1 MKNEDHSPPQKKY
14 LKPPKQLCYIHLKS
28 VGLIP
33 FIRFPLPFISFIM
46 FSPHQDLTKNPSKI
60 HDFVGGFGFQ
70 LDAQTNS
77 TSATRTNGRWSHG
90 RCFLAETDV
99 GQLWEGCFW
108 NLKRRVC
115 LTYSENTVDNDGHFC
130 IHMYILYDSIM
141 LKSIIILF
149 AQSSR
154 SPSRPPRQNNHIVD
168 HDLASSNG
176 PQAWEQVDIK
186 LIIALVKGFF
196 LFTFFSPVNS
206 QNPPGE
212 KTRTSSVA
220 GR

>member
-1 MKNEDHSPPQKKY
+1 MILLVGSVFSWT
-14 LKPPKQLCYIHLKS
+14 LKPTPPPRHAL
-28 VGLIP
+28 
-33 FIRFPLPFISFIM
+33 M
-46 FSPHQDLTKNPSKI
+46 
-60 HDFVGGFGFQ
+60 
-70 LDAQTNS
+70 
-77 TSATRTNGRWSHG
+77 
-90 RCFLAETDV
+90 DV
-99 GQLWEGCFW
+99 GAMDVASWRKRMLGSFGRDVFGI
-108 NLKRRVC
+108 LKRRVC

-220 GR
+220 GRWR

>member
-1 MKNEDHSPPQKKY
+1 MLIIIASTLITRQKCWFTLAVDWDGLKY
-14 LKPPKQLCYIHLKS
+14 WSIHQETYCHYQIYQLVGSSDLKINTDMGSWRSFPSKVDSKPPKQLCFVHLKS

-108 NLKRRVC
+108 NFE
-115 LTYSENTVDNDGHFC
+115 TQG
-130 IHMYILYDSIM
+130 
-141 LKSIIILF
+141 LF
-149 AQSSR
+149 
-154 SPSRPPRQNNHIVD
+154 
-168 HDLASSNG
+168 
-176 PQAWEQVDIK
+176 DI
-186 LIIALVKGFF
+186 
-196 LFTFFSPVNS
+196 
-206 QNPPGE
+206 
-212 KTRTSSVA
+212 
-220 GR
+220 